1 MQLELYF
8 RLGTFSKRAMLK
20 TKARFGRDYVYRP
33 RGDLLKRL
41 SSETGRSIE
50 DVYQQLQRE
59 REYLLRM
66 SSNR

>member
-1 MQLELYF
+1 MELELYF
-8 RLGTFSKRAMLK
+8 RLGTLSKRAMLK
-20 TKARFGRDYVYRP
+20 TKARFGRNYVYRP

-41 SSETGRSIE
+41 SSETGRPIA

-66 SSNR
+66 SDDS